1 MRTQNFQ
8 QSEMATI
15 NKKKVVAFV
24 VNVVIKVIRAWICKF
39 SQKSCCEVSVII
51 SVGDLLSAKM
61 VI

>member
-8 QSEMATI
+8 QNEMAAI
-15 NKKKVVAFV
+15 NKMKVVAFAV
-24 VNVVIKVIRAWICKF
+24 DVVIKVIRAWICKY

-51 SVGDLLSAKM
+51 PVSDLLSAKM